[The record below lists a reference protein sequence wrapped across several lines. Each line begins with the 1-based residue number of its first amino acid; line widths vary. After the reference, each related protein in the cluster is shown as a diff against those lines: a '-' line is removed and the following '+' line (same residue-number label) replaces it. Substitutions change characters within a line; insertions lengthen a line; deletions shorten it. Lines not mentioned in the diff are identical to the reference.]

1 VVDALSGGIEFSPDG
16 GGQNLHFEITDDFRI
31 TRAPDILSSV
41 KLAIG
46 SHDHMEIESSDHLI
60 LSRDRE
66 SALVQGNDGLVEP
79 LVPIA
84 ASIAFSGLEAVH
96 VTYDSATEER
106 TFQMKSRSNGA
117 LKFLYI
123 DHYGSNLSNASVQ
136 SLRISDLPNVI
147 DMTIDSDSSS
157 YSASQDIESFQYHA
171 SNGTQRQAV
180 RILGI
185 PDSFDAEFGD
195 TLSWST
201 DGAIS
206 SIEAQITNSE
216 EPEIMVGNHFLYTH
230 DSENE
235 ASSLSSRISG
245 LNSISWSPAND
256 PGAFGSAGRSTA
268 RITTA
273 EPVPFGIA
281 VDHVP
286 VIGQDNSLTATILL
300 DPLPSDISLQIPGNS
315 SDDVGIDIPVLDRT
329 KGVSGLAFF
338 LGGFTDLG
346 QSVNRLLASATSEL
360 STGAEG
366 ASTSFN
372 YGIELESNSN
382 FDLIVQA
389 QQGEEPEVEPPWV
402 HGIAIHAPTQGLSS
416 GFSMKA
422 WIPNLPPSID
432 LEMERRVIDDGS
444 QWTVAVDAKGWL
456 PGAESMIIAT
466 DSIQGMDAFVTL
478 HGLPVGVS
486 SDIELE
492 MVIDVTETTG
502 SISEIDTV
510 ARYAASFPLSSIH
523 AELLDRNVGARS
535 EILINGVPSRVNL
548 DASLGTAIRINMDV
562 PTEYQDSQ
570 GRAVDS
576 MMVQQMQ
583 WFDGEWRPATVF
595 LKDVPGTIALST
607 EPGRTFDITKSL
619 AFQGIAQLDFASS
632 TPGMSMFIEAQGEAI
647 NQRGDILML
656 AQGMADRLSIK
667 PTEDFGLAVKS
678 SGDGVEVLYMRISN
692 VPAAP
697 PVVLEDM
704 EILCQ
709 DIKSATIEVHN
720 LISQFG
726 YFEISDVQ
734 GGRIVASARAHAIL
748 DDDRRI
754 DLRGVLLDAQFTN
767 GIPTGTT
774 FGVNGMASD
783 LSIINSIPG
792 VDGSTTHIVIPEPL
806 TSGLTTVVM
815 TIIGGI

>member
-1 VVDALSGGIEFSPDG
+1 MA
-16 GGQNLHFEITDDFRI
+16 
-31 TRAPDILSSV
+31 
-41 KLAIG
+41 
-46 SHDHMEIESSDHLI
+46 
-60 LSRDRE
+60 
-66 SALVQGNDGLVEP
+66 
-79 LVPIA
+79 
-84 ASIAFSGLEAVH
+84 
-96 VTYDSATEER
+96 
-106 TFQMKSRSNGA
+106 
-117 LKFLYI
+117 
-123 DHYGSNLSNASVQ
+123 
-136 SLRISDLPNVI
+136 
-147 DMTIDSDSSS
+147 
-157 YSASQDIESFQYHA
+157 
-171 SNGTQRQAV
+171 
-180 RILGI
+180 
-185 PDSFDAEFGD
+185 
-195 TLSWST
+195 
-201 DGAIS
+201 
-206 SIEAQITNSE
+206 
-216 EPEIMVGNHFLYTH
+216 GNHFLYTH

-235 ASSLSSRISG
+235 VSSLSTRISG
-245 LNSISWSPAND
+245 LNGISWSPAND
-256 PGAFGSAGRSTA
+256 PDALGSVGRSTA
-268 RITTA
+268 RITTE

-286 VIGQDNSLTATILL
+286 VIGQNNALTATILL
-300 DPLPSDISLQIPGNS
+300 DPLPSDVSLQIPGNS

-360 STGAEG
+360 TTGAEG

-372 YGIELESNSN
+372 YGIELESDSN

-389 QQGEEPEVEPPWV
+389 EQGEAPEVEPPWV

-416 GFSMKA
+416 GFSMKV

-486 SDIELE
+486 SDINLE
-492 MVIDVTETTG
+492 MVFDVTETTG

-510 ARYAASFPLSSIH
+510 ARYAASFPLASIH

-562 PTEYQDSQ
+562 PTPYQDSQ
-570 GRAVDS
+570 GRSVDS

-632 TPGMSMFIEAQGEAI
+632 TPGMSLFIEAQGEAI

-656 AQGMADRLSIK
+656 APVSYTHLK
-667 PTEDFGLAVKS
+667 LPTICSV
-678 SGDGVEVLYMRISN
+678 
-692 VPAAP
+692 
-697 PVVLEDM
+697 
-704 EILCQ
+704 
-709 DIKSATIEVHN
+709 
-720 LISQFG
+720 
-726 YFEISDVQ
+726 
-734 GGRIVASARAHAIL
+734 
-748 DDDRRI
+748 
-754 DLRGVLLDAQFTN
+754 
-767 GIPTGTT
+767 
-774 FGVNGMASD
+774 
-783 LSIINSIPG
+783 
-792 VDGSTTHIVIPEPL
+792 
-806 TSGLTTVVM
+806 
-815 TIIGGI
+815 

>member
-1 VVDALSGGIEFSPDG
+1 
-16 GGQNLHFEITDDFRI
+16 
-31 TRAPDILSSV
+31 
-41 KLAIG
+41 
-46 SHDHMEIESSDHLI
+46 
-60 LSRDRE
+60 
-66 SALVQGNDGLVEP
+66 
-79 LVPIA
+79 
-84 ASIAFSGLEAVH
+84 
-96 VTYDSATEER
+96 
-106 TFQMKSRSNGA
+106 
-117 LKFLYI
+117 
-123 DHYGSNLSNASVQ
+123 
-136 SLRISDLPNVI
+136 
-147 DMTIDSDSSS
+147 
-157 YSASQDIESFQYHA
+157 
-171 SNGTQRQAV
+171 
-180 RILGI
+180 
-185 PDSFDAEFGD
+185 
-195 TLSWST
+195 
-201 DGAIS
+201 
-206 SIEAQITNSE
+206 
-216 EPEIMVGNHFLYTH
+216 
-230 DSENE
+230 
-235 ASSLSSRISG
+235 
-245 LNSISWSPAND
+245 
-256 PGAFGSAGRSTA
+256 
-268 RITTA
+268 
-273 EPVPFGIA
+273 
-281 VDHVP
+281 VP
-286 VIGQDNSLTATILL
+286 VIGQNNALTATILL
-300 DPLPSDISLQIPGNS
+300 DPLPSDVSLQIPGNS
-315 SDDVGIDIPVLDRT
+315 SDDVGIDIPVLDRS

-360 STGAEG
+360 TAGAEG
-366 ASTSFN
+366 ANTSFN
-372 YGIELESNSN
+372 YGIELESDSN

-389 QQGEEPEVEPPWV
+389 EQGEEPEVEPPWV

-416 GFSMKA
+416 GFSMKV
-422 WIPNLPPSID
+422 WIPNLPPSVD
-432 LEMERRVIDDGS
+432 LEMERRAIDDGS

-486 SDIELE
+486 SDIDLE
-492 MVIDVTETTG
+492 MVFDVTETTG
-502 SISEIDTV
+502 SISEIDAV

-548 DASLGTAIRINMDV
+548 DASLGTAIKINMDV
-562 PTEYQDSQ
+562 PTPYQDSQ
-570 GRAVDS
+570 GRSVDS

-632 TPGMSMFIEAQGEAI
+632 TPGMSLFIEAQGEAI

-678 SGDGVEVLYMRISN
+678 SGEGVEVLYMRISD

-734 GGRIVASARAHAIL
+734 GGRIVASARAHAII

-806 TSGLTTVVM
+806 TSGITTAVM
-815 TIIGGI
+815 TIIGGM

>member
-1 VVDALSGGIEFSPDG
+1 
-16 GGQNLHFEITDDFRI
+16 
-31 TRAPDILSSV
+31 
-41 KLAIG
+41 
-46 SHDHMEIESSDHLI
+46 
-60 LSRDRE
+60 
-66 SALVQGNDGLVEP
+66 
-79 LVPIA
+79 
-84 ASIAFSGLEAVH
+84 
-96 VTYDSATEER
+96 
-106 TFQMKSRSNGA
+106 MK
-117 LKFLYI
+117 
-123 DHYGSNLSNASVQ
+123 V
-136 SLRISDLPNVI
+136 
-147 DMTIDSDSSS
+147 
-157 YSASQDIESFQYHA
+157 
-171 SNGTQRQAV
+171 
-180 RILGI
+180 
-185 PDSFDAEFGD
+185 
-195 TLSWST
+195 
-201 DGAIS
+201 
-206 SIEAQITNSE
+206 
-216 EPEIMVGNHFLYTH
+216 
-230 DSENE
+230 
-235 ASSLSSRISG
+235 
-245 LNSISWSPAND
+245 
-256 PGAFGSAGRSTA
+256 
-268 RITTA
+268 
-273 EPVPFGIA
+273 
-281 VDHVP
+281 
-286 VIGQDNSLTATILL
+286 
-300 DPLPSDISLQIPGNS
+300 
-315 SDDVGIDIPVLDRT
+315 
-329 KGVSGLAFF
+329 
-338 LGGFTDLG
+338 
-346 QSVNRLLASATSEL
+346 
-360 STGAEG
+360 
-366 ASTSFN
+366 
-372 YGIELESNSN
+372 
-382 FDLIVQA
+382 
-389 QQGEEPEVEPPWV
+389 
-402 HGIAIHAPTQGLSS
+402 
-416 GFSMKA
+416 

-486 SDIELE
+486 SDIDLE
-492 MVIDVTETTG
+492 MVFDVTETTG

-510 ARYAASFPLSSIH
+510 ARYAASFPLASIH

-562 PTEYQDSQ
+562 PTPYQDSQ
-570 GRAVDS
+570 GRSVDS

-632 TPGMSMFIEAQGEAI
+632 TPGMSLFIEAQGEAI

-678 SGDGVEVLYMRISN
+678 SGDGVEVLYMRISD

-697 PVVLEDM
+697 PVILEDM